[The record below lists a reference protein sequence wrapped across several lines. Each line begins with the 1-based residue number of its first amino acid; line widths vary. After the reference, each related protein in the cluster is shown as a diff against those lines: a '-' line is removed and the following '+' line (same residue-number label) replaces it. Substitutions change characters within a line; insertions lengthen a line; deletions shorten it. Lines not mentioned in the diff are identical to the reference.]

1 MPIQGK
7 DFFTVFLISSIS
19 SLVIGFSDVMM
30 SILFTPRFYSTI
42 YMFAPLA
49 ITVIFFFLFQ
59 VVLLLALI
67 PLSYW
72 LKLNLVRWFISISSF
87 LVFFFIAGSAGDA
100 FGFQLSAER
109 VLKLM
114 ITFFISALFAIALFL
129 LQGKEKNFENET
141 HKGLL
146 ISMGFSLPFVF
157 AGIMVFNW
165 TVIYRGIDVFSG
177 KFFLLIG
184 LLILFI
190 GFIIWIFHRLRHHK
204 IKSGLV
210 MGLGTMVVLCYFIQP
225 GSPLDEEFHSKLDAS
240 PKYIL
245 LITVDTLRAD
255 AVSCYNP
262 ESNLTPNI
270 DAFAQQSVLFKNAFT
285 DSPWT
290 LPAIASMMTGMP
302 PSVHQATRYHA
313 RITGKLPTLA
323 GEMKKAG
330 YYTAAIGINPTLSK
344 QTCISNGFI
353 YYDFYPKFSTGRSV
367 GDKIREHL
375 SKYIPDEKI
384 TNVTA
389 EDLVIDFSSFI
400 STDRLTD
407 LSIRWLGKNK
417 DKSVFFWIH
426 YFDPHV
432 PYAPPSRW
440 LQGRE
445 KKLIPHIGCNFDRPD
460 DLLTGVFVPTQ
471 EEKEWIKELYNG
483 EVRYV
488 DHNLG
493 RLFAALKQMGIY
505 DRSLIILTSD
515 HGEEFWDHGAYYHGH
530 SLYNEVVSIPL
541 IIKLSGKS
549 APKRIETT
557 VSLQNLMPFI
567 LDYCKIKGRWQKIY
581 NQSLLPLLTGEKGTN
596 AFEPQPVVSSALRY
610 GEEKEALYFDGLKY
624 IRSEMSRQEELY
636 NTAADP
642 KEKNSIAAGFPEKI
656 KQAIEL
662 LNRHFQFSK
671 RIIKLFKINEVRKDK
686 KKTSDPDQEDKLKS
700 LGYF

>member
-1 MPIQGK
+1 MVIQRK
-7 DFFTVFLISSIS
+7 DFFTFFLVSLIS
-19 SLVIGFSDVMM
+19 SLVIGFSDVMI
-30 SILFTPRFYSTI
+30 SILFSPRFYSSI

-49 ITVIFFFLFQ
+49 ITVLAFFLLH
-59 VVLLLALI
+59 VILLLVLI
-67 PLSYW
+67 PLTYW
-72 LKLNLVRWFISISSF
+72 FKLNLNRWFISISSF

-100 FGFQLSAER
+100 FGFQLSPER

-114 ITFFISALFAIALFL
+114 ITFFISAVFAVVIFL
-129 LQGKEKNFENET
+129 LQGRSHENET
-141 HKGLL
+141 YKRLL
-146 ISMGFSLPFVF
+146 IAIGFSLPFVF

-165 TVIYRGIDVFSG
+165 TVIYRGINVFSG
-177 KFFLLIG
+177 KFLFLIG
-184 LLILFI
+184 LLILFV
-190 GFIIWIFHRLRHHK
+190 GFTIWIFHRLRHYK
-204 IKSGLV
+204 IKSAV
-210 MGLGTMVVLCYFIQP
+210 IIGLGTIVLLSYFIQP
-225 GSPLDEEFHSKLDAS
+225 GSPLDEKFHSRPDVS
-240 PKYIL
+240 PKYVV

-262 ESNLTPNI
+262 GTNLTPNI
-270 DAFAQQSVLFKNAFT
+270 DAFAQQAVLFENAVSN
-285 DSPWT
+285 SPWT

-302 PSVHQATRYHA
+302 PSVHQATRHHA

-330 YYTAAIGINPTLSK
+330 YYTAAIGINPTLTK

-367 GDKIREHL
+367 GAKIRKHL
-375 SKYIPDEKI
+375 SQYIPDEKV
-384 TNVTA
+384 TNVIA
-389 EDLVIDFSSFI
+389 EGLVIDFGSFI

-432 PYAPPSRW
+432 PYAPPARW

-445 KKLIPHIGCNFDRPD
+445 KKLIPSIGYNFDRPD

-471 EEKEWIKELYNG
+471 KEKEWIKELYNG

-505 DRSLIILTSD
+505 DRALIILTSD
-515 HGEEFWDHGAYYHGH
+515 HGEEFWEHGAYYHGH
-530 SLYNEVVSIPL
+530 SLYNELVSIPL
-541 IIKLSGKS
+541 IIKLPGKAVS
-549 APKRIETT
+549 KRVETT
-557 VSLQNLMPFI
+557 VSSRNLMPTI
-567 LDYCKIKGRWQKIY
+567 LDYCQVKGRRQKIY
-581 NQSLLPLLTGEKGTN
+581 KQSLLPLFPGKNGTN
-596 AFEPQPVVSSALRY
+596 AFEPRPVVSSAMRY
-610 GEEKEALYFDGLKY
+610 GEEKEALCFDGLKY

-636 NTAADP
+636 NTTADP
-642 KEKNSIAAGFPEKI
+642 QEKNSIADRFPEKI

-662 LNRHFQFSK
+662 LNKHFQFSK
-671 RIIKLFKINEVRKDK
+671 RMIKLFKINEVRKDK
-686 KKTSDPDQEDKLKS
+686 RKPANQDQEDKLKS